1 MSRKTWLVDVWK
13 AHSQNIASAH
23 AGDWSLYRRG
33 TKVVDKYS
41 FAVGVYP
48 VTFFDQ
54 QIAGHIVLA
63 IKDSSWNTV
72 YEMNGFAT
80 SDGQP
85 NLAAFVDNGSDS
97 IQGWIFNGPSHISEG
112 AVWLPPLSTG
122 TYEEAHNLVGLV
134 YTLAK
139 EVNGRDIDYVITTT
153 NSNRF
158 AKTALD
164 LLGFEVPAEQ
174 LSMFG
179 VGVPGYER
187 SLLTTG
193 ELADVYTEW
202 SDHWDGD
209 IHWNSMMGNGLQ
221 AAHCFPRGTAILLAD
236 GQTGAIDALA
246 IGDEVLAYDS
256 VGTLHPKKVSR
267 LFENITDSWIR
278 LSNGLT
284 VTPGHHFLDA
294 FGRFRTI
301 EEILASDARIV
312 LKDGSLVRVSG
323 EFVHYSE
330 ATADQ
335 FEQAEGYVTPSV
347 GALAL
352 APVYKKGWKTYNF
365 EVEDYHTY
373 IAGGVRVHNAS
384 VFTATGKDLTV
395 GAKYE
400 SPSGE
405 LLEVLGDGS
414 IYNHNTGYTSPSGGD
429 FSKVKLRYAPANMT
443 PTEQAAAVEARA
455 FSSWQETGSGPSV
468 RLASGKVV
476 AAGTVFATGDGYRF
490 GRSELVAGP
499 DTLPL
504 PDLHS
509 APHRSPRRIHHM
521 ASSARSGHRS
531 RSRRNVHGRL
541 RVQP

>member
-1 MSRKTWLVDVWK
+1 M
-13 AHSQNIASAH
+13 
-23 AGDWSLYRRG
+23 
-33 TKVVDKYS
+33 VDKYS

-193 ELADVYTEW
+193 
-202 SDHWDGD
+202 
-209 IHWNSMMGNGLQ
+209 
-221 AAHCFPRGTAILLAD
+221 C
-236 GQTGAIDALA
+236 
-246 IGDEVLAYDS
+246 
-256 VGTLHPKKVSR
+256 
-267 LFENITDSWIR
+267 
-278 LSNGLT
+278 
-284 VTPGHHFLDA
+284 
-294 FGRFRTI
+294 
-301 EEILASDARIV
+301 
-312 LKDGSLVRVSG
+312 
-323 EFVHYSE
+323 
-330 ATADQ
+330 
-335 FEQAEGYVTPSV
+335 
-347 GALAL
+347 
-352 APVYKKGWKTYNF
+352 
-365 EVEDYHTY
+365 
-373 IAGGVRVHNAS
+373 
-384 VFTATGKDLTV
+384 
-395 GAKYE
+395 
-400 SPSGE
+400 
-405 LLEVLGDGS
+405 
-414 IYNHNTGYTSPSGGD
+414 
-429 FSKVKLRYAPANMT
+429 
-443 PTEQAAAVEARA
+443 
-455 FSSWQETGSGPSV
+455 
-468 RLASGKVV
+468 
-476 AAGTVFATGDGYRF
+476 
-490 GRSELVAGP
+490 
-499 DTLPL
+499 
-504 PDLHS
+504 
-509 APHRSPRRIHHM
+509 
-521 ASSARSGHRS
+521 
-531 RSRRNVHGRL
+531 
-541 RVQP
+541 